1 MRSIF
6 SSIFTGKYG
15 RVTFLGLF
23 LFLNAV
29 FFKDFCRRHILQ
41 IISDDAGG
49 FPLDKIVF
57 SGMERSWMVKKP
69 NLWERK
75 VTMTFFVTM
84 TLCSSFFPIHQISYS
99 WLLFSLCKEARKAWL
114 SSSMPFLFLIFN
126 FFSTKVVSMQCG
138 VHFHTDVYIHQQ
150 MHAHASDSSLMKSSR
165 FM

>member
-15 RVTFLGLF
+15 RVTSLGLF

-29 FFKDFCRRHILQ
+29 FFIEFCRRHILQ

-84 TLCSSFFPIHQISYS
+84 TLCSSFFPIHQISIHGY
-99 WLLFSLCKEARKAWL
+99 F
-114 SSSMPFLFLIFN
+114 FLYVKNRAKL
-126 FFSTKVVSMQCG
+126 G
-138 VHFHTDVYIHQQ
+138 
-150 MHAHASDSSLMKSSR
+150 
-165 FM
+165 